1 MIEVGPDGSG
11 AAPRAMTL
19 EEYRII
25 AEQLVLGLLDAGIDV
40 GEWKHGPTP
49 SCPTFGARIKG
60 RAPPPFPVTP
70 AAQWVVGWRYGG
82 QR

>member
-1 MIEVGPDGSG
+1 MVSLSESSTPPTASRALTVIEVGPDGSG

-40 GEWKHGPTP
+40 GEWKHDAGT
-49 SCPTFGARIKG
+49 
-60 RAPPPFPVTP
+60 
-70 AAQWVVGWRYGG
+70 
-82 QR
+82 